1 MAFSLSKFQGQMG
14 SGGARPSL
22 FSFSVTGL
30 TDSGLDNIGFLCNV
44 SELPGVSI
52 TPIERQYY
60 GRTVKIPGDMVFA
73 DLTTTIINDENMGIR
88 TGIEKWMARI
98 NSHEGNTRGFSSA
111 MGSEGATGTL
121 TQYGKS
127 PVTVSETGTTSI
139 YKVNFVG
146 LFPQTLGE
154 VALSYDTASDIE
166 QFDVTWGYQYWDQ
179 V

>member
-1 MAFSLSKFQGQMG
+1 MAFSLSAFQTQMG

-30 TDSGLDNIGFLCNV
+30 TDSGLDDLSFMCNV
-44 SELPGVSI
+44 SELPGLSI

-73 DLTTTIINDENMGIR
+73 DLTTTIINDENMGLR
-88 TGIEKWMARI
+88 TGIEKWMARM
-98 NSHEGNTRGFSSA
+98 NSHEGNTRGFGA
-111 MGSEGATGTL
+111 WGKEGATGTL

-127 PVTVSETGTTSI
+127 PTTVSADATTSI

-154 VALSYDTASDIE
+154 IALSYDSASEIE

>member
-1 MAFSLSKFQGQMG
+1 MAFSLSTFQTQMG

-30 TDSGLDNIGFLCNV
+30 TDSGLDDLSFMCNV
-44 SELPGVSI
+44 SELPGLSI

-73 DLTTTIINDENMGIR
+73 DLTTTIINDENMGLR
-88 TGIEKWMARI
+88 TGIEKWMARM
-98 NSHEGNTRGFSSA
+98 NSHESNTRGFGA
-111 MGSEGATGTL
+111 WGKEGATGTL

-127 PVTVSETGTTSI
+127 PTTVSADATTSI

-154 VALSYDTASDIE
+154 IALSYDSASEIE